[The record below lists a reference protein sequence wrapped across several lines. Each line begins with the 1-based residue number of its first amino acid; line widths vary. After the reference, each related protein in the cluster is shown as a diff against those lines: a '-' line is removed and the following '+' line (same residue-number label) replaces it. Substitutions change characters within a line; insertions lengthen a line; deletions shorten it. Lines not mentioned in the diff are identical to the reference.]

1 MAPTAPAKEAEGEKE
16 AQASAPGRSVKDAL
30 KMKVLTIGAQTDR
43 GQLLFRQDAYAPL
56 DKYNADAEKL
66 ARAAIGELCGP
77 ELHPEAPTAEDVNG
91 TWELVYCTK
100 QLFRSSPFFMAIRE
114 AFGDATWHAP
124 WADEATAVPSGE
136 LFFRLHEL
144 QVKSWGTS
152 TVGKVIQTVELDRE
166 DGGANRFVSSFDTIL
181 FALTVIPII
190 GWFKLLPTF
199 GARVVTESRDV
210 RTSVDEEKRAL
221 VISMEVEKT
230 TVNRE
235 EGLPEPPFG
244 LGVLMGVEWPVNA
257 VWKLL
262 PWNNGRAPTCETT
275 VLYCDD
281 DFRVNTDRDGELFVY
296 TRCVEGDA

>member
-1 MAPTAPAKEAEGEKE
+1 MSATS
-16 AQASAPGRSVKDAL
+16 ASASPSSAVLTADDDAQRL
-30 KMKVLTIGAQTDR
+30 KMAVLRIGAQTDR

-56 DKYNADAEKL
+56 DKYNEGAEAEARLAIRQLRDANQT
-66 ARAAIGELCGP
+66 R
-77 ELHPEAPTAEDVNG
+77 APTPEDVEG

-124 WADEATAVPSGE
+124 WDTEESAVPSGE

-152 TVGKVIQTVELDRE
+152 TVGKVIQTIDVNK
-166 DGGANRFVSSFDTIL
+166 GVFISSFDTIL
-181 FALTVIPII
+181 FALTVIPIV

-199 GARVVTESRDV
+199 GARVVTETRDV
-210 RTSVDEEKRAL
+210 VATTDDSLNTLKIA
-221 VISMEVEKT
+221 MEVEKT

-235 EGLPEPPFG
+235 DGLPEPPFG
-244 LGVLMGVEWPVNA
+244 LGALMGVEWPVNS

-262 PWNNGRAPTCETT
+262 PWNGGRAPTCSTT
-275 VLYCDD
+275 VVYCDE
-281 DFRVNTDRDGELFVY
+281 DFRVNEDVDGELFVY
-296 TRCVEGDA
+296 MRCPDGTPALSEAADPVA